1 MLHVNCS
8 IQRILTLDLLAFFNS
23 QLCLCRTFSNPRNKI
38 GIFVMGTTKKVP
50 RLDPTSDLK
59 ALMAPLRCPQY
70 SGGGELDILS
80 GITSCRDKLDHYPN
94 NPKRIVFFTGGPR
107 YFKLEVAE
115 SYGGRL
121 KHYGIAVV
129 DVVNFFLDEQ
139 FALSKLAFETFVA
152 SANNNNN
159 NSLIRHIPPDSL
171 TPVRDVLSRERARVF
186 YHMDVVNVN
195 EDDLL
200 NPKPIKLEKRPPL
213 FCV

>member
-1 MLHVNCS
+1 MLRSWRCFQLQ
-8 IQRILTLDLLAFFNS
+8 INS
-23 QLCLCRTFSNPRNKI
+23 VRAYCRAKLKSNPRNKI

-121 KHYGIAVV
+121 KHYAS
-129 DVVNFFLDEQ
+129 LDTFHLILLHQ
-139 FALSKLAFETFVA
+139 FVTSY
-152 SANNNNN
+152 
-159 NSLIRHIPPDSL
+159 
-171 TPVRDVLSRERARVF
+171 PVWL
-186 YHMDVVNVN
+186 
-195 EDDLL
+195 
-200 NPKPIKLEKRPPL
+200 KGK
-213 FCV
+213 